1 MQYLGISLQSKC
13 NQLFNLETRDD
24 RTLVWTVI
32 VLPAGESPRAY
43 AQRVKPESFD
53 AAGES
58 WYLELI
64 LLGMRE
70 DSNLISY
77 ELTRVPDQEDEVSVA
92 GETTGKA
99 RPKPTGAGG
108 KGKKNAAAKAAA
120 AAVDK
125 RGAGQNTVVQATRW
139 VCADLRAVGYSH
151 KEFSPASH
159 AFDGAA
165 DGAADVVLMRD
176 APMRV
181 PIVHDTICRHL
192 GDAAGREH
200 TTPLQL
206 VLVICALHG
215 AMRTCESN
223 LNLLSAALREAYTND
238 DGEDRANIEKYWIG
252 AMKQV
257 GIRHCMYM
265 TQTTPEPPKVSVNGK
280 EARKVEEDFAKLRG
294 IDAQACVAKGE
305 FPSVIVQG
313 YYNAA
318 LACGLDV
325 ENLDQIIEVLA
336 HWSSVAEIMRMM
348 KPTPSDREK
357 FRRECRL
364 YRAKKM
370 VVWGAGCW
378 YDAG

>member
-1 MQYLGISLQSKC
+1 
-13 NQLFNLETRDD
+13 
-24 RTLVWTVI
+24 
-32 VLPAGESPRAY
+32 
-43 AQRVKPESFD
+43 
-53 AAGES
+53 
-58 WYLELI
+58 
-64 LLGMRE
+64 
-70 DSNLISY
+70 
-77 ELTRVPDQEDEVSVA
+77 
-92 GETTGKA
+92 
-99 RPKPTGAGG
+99 
-108 KGKKNAAAKAAA
+108 
-120 AAVDK
+120 
-125 RGAGQNTVVQATRW
+125 
-139 VCADLRAVGYSH
+139 
-151 KEFSPASH
+151 
-159 AFDGAA
+159 
-165 DGAADVVLMRD
+165 
-176 APMRV
+176 
-181 PIVHDTICRHL
+181 
-192 GDAAGREH
+192 
-200 TTPLQL
+200 
-206 VLVICALHG
+206 
-215 AMRTCESN
+215 MRTCESN

-238 DGEDRANIEKYWIG
+238 DGEDRANIEKYWNG

-378 YDAG
+378 YDRLMHILPTLLDKYHTLGALSQQSMEGNQNFTQHDLRHAGFGSAGRPKKKDIAAGAERWAQVLAERRAAADSPEKWMWEAAVLRFITERDHAWLLALVDKLRDSGQMISQKDLTPLWNRFQATCHAAIRWMARVRIRWARSHGTVGEWSSFYALLRIEHSRYYADPTDYSYQRPEDARKSLIRERKDRFAARAFHTRASAAWPTLRSPWVAALKA